1 MSLINTLNYEEV
13 LGLQFQSGVRGVAN
27 MEVYVYYV
35 DGLLIDTGQPKARQ
49 SVLQETAK
57 LNIDQVIITHHHE
70 DHSGNAPFIKDQ
82 HNCPIYASETCVE
95 LMKAPPEISPVQRL
109 TWGDRPANTDLI
121 ALDRNEIKTANH
133 TFSIVPVPGHAADM
147 IALHEP
153 ERKWLFSAD
162 LFINSYISYFIYNE
176 SITAQIESLRRV
188 LSLDFKVM
196 FCAHNPKLETP
207 RASLE
212 KKLNYLESCYEE
224 VRQLYERGLDERS
237 IIKALKWKEMWLVR
251 LASMGQ
257 LSRKN
262 MIRAIL
268 RDLKASGE

>member
-13 LGLQFQSGVRGVAN
+13 LGLQFQSGVRGLAN
-27 MEVYVYYV
+27 MEVYMYYV

-49 SVLQETAK
+49 SVLQETSK
-57 LNIDQVIITHHHE
+57 LDIDQVIITHHHE

-82 HNCPIYASETCVE
+82 HTCPIYASKPCVE
-95 LMKAPPEISPVQRL
+95 LMKAPPKISPVQRL
-109 TWGDRPANTDLI
+109 TWGDRPANKELI
-121 ALDRNEIKTANH
+121 ALEKNEIKTPNH
-133 TFSIVPVPGHAADM
+133 TFTIIPVPGHAADM

-176 SITAQIESLRRV
+176 SIIAQMESLRRV

-212 KKLNYLESCYEE
+212 KKLNYLESSYEQ
-224 VRQLYERGLDERS
+224 VRQLYEKGLDEHS
-237 IIKALKWKEMWLVR
+237 IIKALNWKEMWLVR
-251 LASMGQ
+251 LASKGQ